1 MALPLVGLAVGAV
14 ARAAAKKAAQEA
26 AKKAATKA
34 AKKVRTSVKVSS
46 NVKVIPG
53 KMSPTSVRASS
64 VNEKL
69 MSGADKARSQNAA
82 KSTGSSKSTSK
93 ALKNVNN
100 PKNSPL
106 DSRGKPNVKALKAAN
121 KKTNKTG
128 SAMNKLE
135 RKYFQDKSEMIKSM
149 QNTER
154 AKLSKSSRKTKKG
167 K

>member
-14 ARAAAKKAAQEA
+14 ARAAAKKAAKEV
-26 AKKAATKA
+26 AKKATKKA
-34 AKKVRTSVKVSS
+34 STSVKVSS

-69 MSGADKARSQNAA
+69 TSGADQAIRQNAA
-82 KSTGSSKSTSK
+82 KSKGSSKSAAK
-93 ALKNVNN
+93 ALKDVNN
-100 PKNSPL
+100 PKNSPA

-128 SAMNKLE
+128 SAMNKNE
-135 RKYFQDKSEMIKSM
+135 RKYFQGKSEMIKSM

-154 AKLSKSSRKTKKG
+154 AGLSKTSRKTTKG